1 MSWSNYHDVLSQ
13 LQAAGLQ
20 VSSVEVGRLKRCR
33 TVDDK
38 EQRGWYIVH
47 ELVLDSGD
55 TVLVG
60 SFGIWRG
67 QENNAQKIQL
77 GKTTDLTDDQKAAL
91 RIRLREDQRR
101 AEAAR
106 KAGIERAAR
115 RADRIWCQLAVTGRS
130 EYLERKGV
138 QPLGVKFSPSS
149 AAVVPMCNDVGRVF
163 GLQFLLS
170 REDHKDRVRK
180 TGRDKEYWPA
190 GLEKKGKF
198 HLIGGTPTW
207 VVLLCEGYA
216 TGASLHMATG
226 LPVAVAFDCGNLLPV
241 AEIIHKRYRESRI
254 LICADDD
261 FLTDGN
267 PGIAKASAAALAVNG
282 AWIAP
287 IFSLERERKLTDFND
302 LHCLEGIATVRSQVE
317 GKLVELK
324 WSSRAGPSARQ
335 LDGAEG
341 GAAALFVPR
350 DVNDL
355 LAHMIK
361 IYGTEMVW
369 DGRNRMIIKLS
380 ALRTDV
386 MNKESVREWQAS
398 PARRYVSSEKIG
410 FDPTGSDPNVECNL
424 WAGFSTA
431 PVSGCCDRLLELLR
445 YLCGNEENA
454 DELYQWI
461 LKWLAYPLQH
471 PGAKMQTALLM
482 HGEEGSGKN
491 LFFGAVRAIY
501 GRYGGN
507 INQDDLEDK
516 FNDWAS
522 AKLFIIANEV
532 VTRVELYHVQGK
544 LKNMITEREWQ
555 INPKNMPRR
564 QEKNHCNFVFFSNR
578 VDIAKLDKKDRRY
591 CVVWTPG
598 PLGAEFYEEVA
609 DEMRQGGAA
618 ALHDYLLN
626 LDLGDFSPHTKPPDT
641 RAKRDLIDLGL
652 DNTERFFREWLEGD
666 LEMPVGPVVSRDLY
680 ALYKRW
686 GGACGVHRCAP
697 EHIFLSS
704 ISKLPGVEK
713 KRDRIMNGQ
722 GYKQRTVLYP
732 PAHYYDPKPIEK
744 DAPEWLRDLTEKFSD
759 ALKHGELP

>member
-1 MSWSNYHDVLSQ
+1 MSWSNYQDVLSQ

-20 VSSVEVGRLKRCR
+20 VSSLEVGRLKRCR

-55 TVLVG
+55 AVLVG
-60 SFGIWRG
+60 SFGAWRG

-77 GKTTDLTDDQKAAL
+77 GKATELTDDQKAAL

-106 KAGIERAAR
+106 KAGIDRAAR
-115 RADRIWCQLAVTGRS
+115 RADQVWYRLAVTGRS

-138 QPLGVKFSPSS
+138 QPFGVKFSPSG
-149 AAVVPMCNDVGRVF
+149 AVVVPMCNDVGRVY
-163 GLQFLLS
+163 GLQFILS
-170 REDHKDRVRK
+170 RESHRDRIRK
-180 TGRDKEYWPA
+180 TGRDKEFWPA

-226 LPVAVAFDCGNLLPV
+226 LPVAIAFDCGNLLPV
-241 AEIIHKRYRESRI
+241 AESIHNRYRDARI

-287 IFSLERERKLTDFND
+287 TFSLERERKLTDFND

-341 GAAALFVPR
+341 GAAALAVPR

-355 LAHMIK
+355 LEHFVK
-361 IYGTEMVW
+361 IYGSEMVW
-369 DGRNRMIIKLS
+369 DERNRMIIKLS

-398 PARRYVSSEKIG
+398 PARRYVSAEKIG
-410 FDPTGSDPNVECNL
+410 FDPTGSDPDVECNL

-471 PGAKMQTALLM
+471 PGAKLQTALLM

-491 LFFGAVRAIY
+491 LFFGAIRAIY

-564 QEKNHCNFVFFSNR
+564 QEQNHCNFVFFSNR

-609 DEMRQGGAA
+609 DEMRHGGTA

-652 DNTERFFREWLEGD
+652 DNTDRFYQQWTGGD
-666 LEMPVGPVVSRDLY
+666 LDLPVVPCVSEDLY
-680 ALYKRW
+680 AAYKRW
-686 GGACGVHRCAP
+686 ASINGIQKHAP
-697 EHIFLSS
+697 SHIFLAS
-704 ISKLPGVEK
+704 IG
-713 KRDRIMNGQ
+713 KRDDVRKRREEIWADTT
-722 GYKQRTVLYP
+722 KRWRTMIHP
-732 PAHYYDPKPIEK
+732 SGHWDCPADKRK
-744 DAPEWLRDLTEKFSD
+744 LDWLTDCARAFADAAREMKTL
-759 ALKHGELP
+759 